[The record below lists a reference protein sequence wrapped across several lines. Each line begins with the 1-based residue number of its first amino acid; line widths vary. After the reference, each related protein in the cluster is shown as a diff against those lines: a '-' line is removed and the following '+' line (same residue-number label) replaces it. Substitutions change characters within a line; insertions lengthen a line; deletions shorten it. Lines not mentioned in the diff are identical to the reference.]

1 MLIGFPGNRS
11 NDLYKAIVLSVE
23 IKKENDYRKI
33 VNRKEVEG
41 SWLRRKV
48 RDISVSHFL
57 ARYGPV
63 SCESLEQIAQEM
75 RIKINIWTQKN
86 PKSPLQL
93 HLEINNDS
101 PSLEGQ
107 GLLIS
112 SFKKSYLD
120 KLRKSGSFLSEY
132 LQ

>member
-1 MLIGFPGNRS
+1 MMLIGFPGNRS

-33 VNRKEVEG
+33 MNRKEVEG

-63 SCESLEQIAQEM
+63 SCESLEQIAQDM
-75 RIKINIWTQKN
+75 RIKINIWTQKILKVLYSYIL
-86 PKSPLQL
+86 KSTT
-93 HLEINNDS
+93 I
-101 PSLEGQ
+101 
-107 GLLIS
+107 
-112 SFKKSYLD
+112 YLVS
-120 KLRKSGSFLSEY
+120 KARVSQFPV
-132 LQ
+132 